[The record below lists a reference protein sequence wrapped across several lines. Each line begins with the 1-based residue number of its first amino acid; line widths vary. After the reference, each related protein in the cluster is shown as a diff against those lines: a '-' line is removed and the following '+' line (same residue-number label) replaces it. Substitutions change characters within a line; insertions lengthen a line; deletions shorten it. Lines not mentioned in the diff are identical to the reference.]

1 MPVVLGL
8 NCYKH
13 DSSAALVAD
22 GRILAAAEEERFERK
37 KHYSGYPRRAVEFV
51 LADAGLKAGDVDH
64 VAYYM
69 LPGLVFRENL
79 AYSRHYIFRRGGLRF
94 LAGQLAG
101 ATKMRRIPST
111 VRDHL
116 TALRSDAAFHFVE
129 HHRAHAWAAMAC
141 SGWDSAAVLTM
152 DGVGER
158 DTSLL
163 GEAGEDGLRVISRS
177 RFPHSPGILYSA
189 LTAYLGFRPDNDE
202 YKVMGLSSY
211 GEPEY
216 LELFRRM
223 IHHDGG
229 RVVVD
234 TDLADIHMGVWGSS
248 MTEEALRE
256 LGPPRR
262 KGEEIEQRHMDI
274 AASMQTALEETGL
287 GLARWLRE
295 RTDSPR
301 LVVSGGVGLNCVM
314 NGLLERES
322 GFEEVYPLP
331 PSHDAGT
338 SLGAAVA
345 VHRQLGAGT
354 PASPGNMF
362 LGSSYSATEM
372 EDALRTAKIPY
383 TAPEGL
389 ASRVAEML
397 SRGLIVAV
405 FTGRME
411 FGPRALGARSILADP
426 RRQDMKD
433 IVNRYV
439 KHREEFR
446 PFAPVVLRQRA
457 GEYFIGCSDSPYMI
471 KTYPVAESKRDEI
484 PSVTHVDGTARV
496 QTIEREDNPF
506 YHDVVAEFDRITGVP
521 VLMNTSFNVRGEPI
535 VESPLDAIRCAFG
548 TGIDALAMPPF
559 LVVKREAAEHSNGD
573 GN

>member
-13 DSSAALVAD
+13 DSSAALLVD
-22 GRILAAAEEERFERK
+22 GRVAAAAEEERFARV
-37 KHYSGYPRRAVEFV
+37 KHYSGYPRMAIEFA
-51 LADAGLKAGDVDH
+51 LRQAGLSASDIDH

-79 AYSRHYIFRRGGLRF
+79 AYSRHYLLRPGGLRF

-101 ATKMRRIPST
+101 AAKMRRIPQT
-111 VRDHL
+111 VRQHL
-116 TALRSDAAFHFVE
+116 GGLREDTGFHFVE
-129 HHRAHAWAAMAC
+129 HHRAHVWAAMIC

-163 GEAGEDGLRVISRS
+163 GEVGPDGLNVLSRS
-177 RFPHSPGILYSA
+177 RFPNSPGIFYSA
-189 LTAYLGFRPDNDE
+189 VTAYLGFRPDNDE

-211 GEPEY
+211 GSPRY
-216 LELFRRM
+216 LDLFRRM
-223 IHHDGG
+223 LHHDGEG
-229 RVVVD
+229 GIVVD
-234 TDLADIHMGVWGSS
+234 TSLADIHMGVWGAS
-248 MTEEALRE
+248 MGTEVIREA
-256 LGPPRR
+256 GPPRR

-274 AASMQTALEETGL
+274 ACSAQRALEEAGL
-287 GLARWLRE
+287 GLARWLRQ
-295 RTDSPR
+295 RTGSDR
-301 LVVSGGVGLNCVM
+301 LLVSGGVGLNCVM

-322 GFEEVYPLP
+322 GFGQVYPLP

-338 SLGAAVA
+338 SLGAAA
-345 VHRQLGAGT
+345 AIQRRMEGRASLRT
-354 PASPGNMF
+354 PPNMY
-362 LGSSYSATEM
+362 LGSGYS
-372 EDALRTAKIPY
+372 EDEIREALETAKIPFGQ
-383 TAPEGL
+383 PEGL
-389 ASRVAEML
+389 PRDVAGMVAD
-397 SRGLIVAV
+397 GLIVAV
-405 FTGRME
+405 YSGRME

-426 RRQDMKD
+426 RREDMKD

-446 PFAPVVLRQRA
+446 PFAPVVLRERA
-457 GEYFIGCSDSPYMI
+457 GEFFAGCTDSPYMI
-471 KTYPVAESKRDEI
+471 KTYPVVESKREVI

-496 QTIEREDNPF
+496 QTIRREDNPF
-506 YHDVVAEFDRITGVP
+506 YYDVVAEFGKLTGVP

-535 VESPLDAIRCAFG
+535 VESPLDAIRCFFG

-559 LVVKREAAEHSNGD
+559 LVVKPKG
-573 GN
+573 